1 MVDPKPP
8 AMLEVKHLGVHFETP
23 DGRLDA
29 VRDLS
34 FSLAK
39 GQTFGIVGESGS
51 GKSQSMLAILGLLA
65 ASGHATGQA
74 HFEGRDLLRLAPHDL
89 NRIRGNRIAMIFQDP
104 MTSLNPYLTIER
116 QMTEVL
122 EVQKNATPRAARA
135 RAQKML
141 EAVQIADPV
150 RCLKGYP
157 HEFSG
162 GMRQR
167 IMIAMALLCEPDL
180 LIADEPTT
188 ALDVTVQAQ
197 IVGLLRRLQRDFG
210 TGILMITHDLGLV
223 AGLCD
228 DVMVMYGGRIM
239 EQARAQTLFDGPSHP
254 YTLALL
260 NAAPR
265 LHGEQDALIAI
276 PGAPPNLAHMPPGCP
291 FAPRCPLADARC
303 NLAPELTGESHLRAC
318 HRPAVEVSI
327 QGIQAA
333 QPTPPTQ
340 PTQRIQ
346 PQLNGTSAG
355 ITALENTAL
364 LRVRDLQVGFPVR
377 GGDWPWSP
385 GVTLRAVRGVSF
397 DLQAGETLGVVGESG
412 CGKSTLARAL
422 LNLVPFRAES
432 LRWFDQEMAPM
443 SGVGANAGFTG
454 STSSNTAAWLQVRR
468 QVQMV
473 FQDPLASLDPRM
485 NILQIL
491 SEPLRTHEPSLT
503 ASDRL
508 DRVCALIERVG
519 LDRHQLDRYPHEFSG
534 GQCQRIGIARAL
546 ILRPRVII
554 CDEPV
559 SALDV
564 SIQAQIINLLR
575 DLQQEFGLALIF
587 IAHDLTVIRHVSQRV
602 LVMYLGQ
609 VVEIGARA
617 ALFDNPR
624 HPYTQALLASVP
636 VPDPRIERHRA
647 STALVGELPSPLDPP
662 SGCAF
667 RTRCPI
673 AQDRCAQSNPVL
685 AFKGGSEGSGQT
697 QAACWL
703 A

>member
-1 MVDPKPP
+1 
-8 AMLEVKHLGVHFETP
+8 
-23 DGRLDA
+23 
-29 VRDLS
+29 
-34 FSLAK
+34 
-39 GQTFGIVGESGS
+39 
-51 GKSQSMLAILGLLA
+51 
-65 ASGHATGQA
+65 
-74 HFEGRDLLRLAPHDL
+74 
-89 NRIRGNRIAMIFQDP
+89 
-104 MTSLNPYLTIER
+104 
-116 QMTEVL
+116 
-122 EVQKNATPRAARA
+122 
-135 RAQKML
+135 
-141 EAVQIADPV
+141 
-150 RCLKGYP
+150 
-157 HEFSG
+157 
-162 GMRQR
+162 
-167 IMIAMALLCEPDL
+167 
-180 LIADEPTT
+180 
-188 ALDVTVQAQ
+188 
-197 IVGLLRRLQRDFG
+197 
-210 TGILMITHDLGLV
+210 
-223 AGLCD
+223 
-228 DVMVMYGGRIM
+228 
-239 EQARAQTLFDGPSHP
+239 
-254 YTLALL
+254 
-260 NAAPR
+260 
-265 LHGEQDALIAI
+265 
-276 PGAPPNLAHMPPGCP
+276 
-291 FAPRCPLADARC
+291 
-303 NLAPELTGESHLRAC
+303 
-318 HRPAVEVSI
+318 
-327 QGIQAA
+327 
-333 QPTPPTQ
+333 
-340 PTQRIQ
+340 
-346 PQLNGTSAG
+346 
-355 ITALENTAL
+355 
-364 LRVRDLQVGFPVR
+364 
-377 GGDWPWSP
+377 
-385 GVTLRAVRGVSF
+385 VSF

-443 SGVGANAGFTG
+443 SGVGANAGFTA
-454 STSSNTAAWLQVRR
+454 SASPSTAAWLQVRR

-624 HPYTQALLASVP
+624 HPYTRALLASVP